1 MNVNQVS
8 FTGAQAKK
16 PMSKGKK
23 VAITAGAVLATA
35 ATAATIAAGVI
46 GGKKTPDAKLLAK
59 LGTGFGAMGSFVAQ
73 KATATGSWVGKK
85 AQTVGEWIGKKAS
98 DAGKAIEKTFHNL
111 VAKLGTTAEEAA
123 TLADESKL
131 V

>member
-23 VAITAGAVLATA
+23 AAITAGAVLATA

-73 KATATGSWVGKK
+73 KA
-85 AQTVGEWIGKKAS
+85 S